1 METPEVKFTVKEQ
14 RFITEYIKHFNASKA
29 ARDSG
34 YSENTCAEIGYE
46 NLRKP
51 HIKGEIQKRLTDMN
65 LGKEE
70 TKKLITDIA
79 TANLSNYMRPVKVER
94 REKLVKGLQELID
107 ELKAEMDFEDDFAMM
122 AVLKGKELE
131 RHEKDQEGRR
141 RQMLR
146 YKIELTKN
154 PDATRI
160 VYGKPEL
167 VDDVELDLVAL
178 VADKEGGRIKSLKN
192 GKYGIEVD
200 LADSASM
207 ITNMARVHSL
217 FVDKSE
223 VDNKVTMVKPLIID
237 WGEGEDEC
245 KSQ

>member
-1 METPEVKFTVKEQ
+1 METPAVKFTVKEE
-14 RFITEYIKHFNASKA
+14 RFIEEYLKDFNATQA
-29 ARDSG
+29 AVRSG
-34 YSENTCAEIGYE
+34 YSKNTARQIGYE
-46 NLRKP
+46 NLTKP
-51 HIKGEIQKRLTDMN
+51 HIKAEIQKRLTEMN

-79 TANLSNYMRPVKVER
+79 TANVSNYMRPVKVER
-94 REKLVKGLQELID
+94 RPMVEKGLQELIE
-107 ELKAEMDFEDDFAMM
+107 ELKAQMDFEDDFAMM

-131 RHEKDQEGRR
+131 RHEKEQEGRR

-200 LADSASM
+200 LADSANAL
-207 ITNMARVHSL
+207 TNMARIHGL
-217 FVDKSE
+217 FKDNVDVNLKGSISP
-223 VDNKVTMVKPLIID
+223 NKWLEQNSDGKTKD
-237 WGEGEDEC
+237 
-245 KSQ
+245 